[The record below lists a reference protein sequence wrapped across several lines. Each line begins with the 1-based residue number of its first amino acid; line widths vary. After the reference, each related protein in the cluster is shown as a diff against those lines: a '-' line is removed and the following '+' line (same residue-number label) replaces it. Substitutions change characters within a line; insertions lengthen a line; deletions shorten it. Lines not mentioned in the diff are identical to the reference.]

1 MQNFKKIFISGIVW
15 KFVFYVSSF
24 CLNLLLANILGATG
38 SGSFFYLLNNLSI
51 VLLFLSFGLDSAITY
66 THAKKE
72 FGSGHLLLFSITWS
86 FLSTLLF
93 TALMCA
99 VAFTQLVEWNSHT
112 LYIVLYVFSSILIAL
127 ISAIFY
133 ASNNHII
140 PNLLPSITNLL
151 LILYLLFYPYKEEQ
165 QVYETLVKAF
175 LVAGIFT
182 GLIFLIY
189 ANNKIRIISF
199 KGLLNR
205 KLLSYSWQFFV
216 ANIFV
221 ALLLRSDIW
230 LIKHLCTYADLGN
243 Y

>member
-1 MQNFKKIFISGIVW
+1 MLQTIIS
-15 KFVFYVSSF
+15 F
-24 CLNLLLANILGATG
+24 
-38 SGSFFYLLNNLSI
+38 
-51 VLLFLSFGLDSAITY
+51 
-66 THAKKE
+66 
-72 FGSGHLLLFSITWS
+72 
-86 FLSTLLF
+86 
-93 TALMCA
+93 
-99 VAFTQLVEWNSHT
+99 
-112 LYIVLYVFSSILIAL
+112 
-127 ISAIFY
+127 
-133 ASNNHII
+133 
-140 PNLLPSITNLL
+140 NLLPSITNLL

-243 Y
+243 YIQTTKISQFILLLPNLASFTLLPLLTQSIEQNMAESKVLKLINLYFYLALFIIVIFI